1 MTVSN
6 DHRFPSIDPA
16 DLGLVHDP
24 AEWEDMGA
32 WHERVAGIRR
42 SHSAVWV
49 DAPEYQPYLALL
61 RHADIF
67 EVERNHDVWHNTSRV
82 TLAPDAFFDQAMAMG
97 MPEPKSLVQLDGHD
111 HRVHRQVAND
121 WFKPA
126 ATQRWQSRIEEIA
139 DEFVDKMREMGGACD
154 FAVDIAQP
162 YTLRVIMEIYGVPE
176 EDEPLMLELTQGVF
190 GGSDPEFVGEGEDM
204 LMSAAG
210 SVFTFIQYF
219 NEVTEDRRGCPRDDL
234 ASVIANGEVDGHLM
248 DDEHRLW
255 YYIIVATAGHDT
267 TSFALAGGLQA
278 LLENPQQFDALRAR
292 PELVTNAAEECIRWT
307 SPVRHMM
314 RYADVDTV
322 VAGRAVPAGS
332 RVLLCYPSANR
343 DDAVFERPM
352 EFDVTRPD
360 AGELISF
367 GLGPHFCLG
376 AHFARRELRTM
387 LGKLAGQLESIE
399 LAGTPASSR
408 AHFVSGT
415 KHLPITYRFR

>member
-1 MTVSN
+1 MTEDSEIRT
-6 DHRFPSIDPA
+6 DELTLF
-16 DLGLVHDP
+16 HD
-24 AEWEDMGA
+24 AEQWVDMAA
-32 WHERVAGIRR
+32 WHERVRELRR
-42 SHSAVWV
+42 EQGAVWV
-49 DAPEYQPYLALL
+49 SASDYQPYLALL
-61 RHADIF
+61 RHADVYA
-67 EVERNHDVWHNTSRV
+67 VERNHETWHNTTRV
-82 TLAPDAFFDQAMAMG
+82 TLAPDSFFEQILSMG

-126 ATQRWQSRIEEIA
+126 ATRRWQARIDEIA
-139 DEFVDKMREMGGACD
+139 EEFVQRMRDLGDSCD

-190 GGSDPEFVGEGEDM
+190 GSSDPEFVVEGEDM

-210 SVFTFIQYF
+210 SVFKFIQYF
-219 NEVTEDRRGCPRDDL
+219 NEVTEDRRACPRDDL
-234 ASVIANGEVDGHLM
+234 ASIIANGEVEGELM

-267 TSFALAGGLQA
+267 TSFALSGGLQA
-278 LLENPQQFDALRAR
+278 MLERPGQFQALQQD

-314 RYADVDTV
+314 RYAAEDTEI
-322 VAGRAVPAGS
+322 AGHAMSAGS

-343 DDAVFERPM
+343 DEEVFDRPM
-352 EFDVTRPD
+352 EFDVARSD
-360 AGELISF
+360 VGNLISF

-376 AHFARRELRTM
+376 AHFARREIRTM
-387 LGKLAGQLESIE
+387 LGKLAAQLDSIE
-399 LAGTPASSR
+399 LIGEPQNAQ

-415 KHLPITYRFR
+415 KHLPIAYRFR